1 MELSGVKD
9 ADRLL
14 RGAESVLAE
23 AARCLV
29 EMQDR
34 PLKATR
40 KDLLDV
46 VTDADL
52 AAERIIIGGLKALT
66 PDAAILSEEQGASGS
81 QSGPRWI
88 IDPLDGTVNYASG
101 LAWFSATVAYQENGE
116 TVLGL
121 TNAPRA
127 GMVARYVKGGEAT
140 VNDRPARVSPVAT
153 LGDAVVS
160 VVLTSHYSRQEAAP
174 AVAAIERLS
183 RVARGVRIVV
193 SGAYEMSLVA
203 SGRMAAFVGL
213 KADVVSHAAATPLV
227 RAAGGRVTRLDGTDS
242 LDDDFQKIASNGL
255 IHAALLD
262 CLKGVDG
269 R

>member
-1 MELSGVKD
+1 MKD

-14 RGAESVLAE
+14 RGAEAVLDE
-23 AARCLV
+23 AARRLV

-52 AAERIIIGGLKALT
+52 AAEKIIIDGLQALT
-66 PDAAILSEEQGASGS
+66 PGAAILSEEQGASGR

-101 LAWFSATVAYQENGE
+101 LAWFSATLAYQENGE
-116 TVLGL
+116 TLLGL
-121 TNAPRA
+121 TNAPKA
-127 GMVARYVKGGEAT
+127 GLVARYVRDREAT
-140 VNDRPARVSPVAT
+140 VNGKPARVSPVAA

-160 VVLTSHYSRQEAAP
+160 VVLTAHYSRGEAAQ
-174 AVAAIERLS
+174 AVAAIDRLS
-183 RVARGVRIVV
+183 RVVRGVRIVV

-213 KADVVSHAAATPLV
+213 KADIVSHAAAMPLV
-227 RAAGGRVTRLDGTDS
+227 RAAGGRVTRLDGEDS
-242 LDDDFQKIASNGL
+242 RDEDFQKIASNGL
-255 IHAALLD
+255 IHDALLR
-262 CLKGVDG
+262 CLRGIDQA
-269 R
+269 